1 MYHSFWTKNKCIEI
15 SSLWPS
21 SISKH
26 KKHKSFN
33 GYSYIF
39 FFQEPPN
46 LEPYSADKPWDR
58 LLLLKMYKHVLSEQS
73 EMLVYVNFQ
82 HRALANLAR
91 AYKNTKNKWMYH
103 LPFGCKKCVW
113 NASMEFHI
121 CQWLAFFTTILLLVS
136 INSLTY

>member
-15 SSLWPS
+15 SSS
-21 SISKH
+21 NSKH
-26 KKHKSFN
+26 KTLNEH
-33 GYSYIF
+33 SYIF
-39 FFQEPPN
+39 FYQGPPL
-46 LEPYSADKPWDR
+46 LEPYSADNPWDR
-58 LLLLKMYKHVLSEQS
+58 LQFSICKFTVSSFWTTQ
-73 EMLVYVNFQ
+73 MLDYVNFQ
-82 HRALANLAR
+82 NRALANLAR